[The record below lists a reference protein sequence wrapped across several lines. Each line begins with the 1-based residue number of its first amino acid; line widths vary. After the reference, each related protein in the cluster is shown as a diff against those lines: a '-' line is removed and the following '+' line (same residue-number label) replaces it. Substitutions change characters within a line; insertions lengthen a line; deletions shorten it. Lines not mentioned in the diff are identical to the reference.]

1 MVPSMDEYV
10 LGIDIGGTN
19 LRMGTVTKNGVLSNF
34 ERKSSASLLKGNA
47 SGNLMKEINAY
58 IDRYRLREQV
68 IGICIGVPATVNK
81 DKSFIF
87 SAPNL
92 HGLQNIDLGRLIKES
107 TGIPTIVDRDVY
119 YLLMYD
125 IMTMNLDPN
134 HDKTILG
141 IYIGTGIGNAI
152 YINGKVYVGKN
163 GVAGELGHIPM
174 YHNSEA
180 CMCGNRGC
188 AEVVCSGLKLE
199 KLAKEKFPDC
209 RVRDIFLKHGDSP
222 EIKEFIDTLSLPA
235 ATEITLLDPDFVI
248 IGGGVTMMKDFPF
261 DDFLDAIRAHTRH
274 PMPAESICF
283 LKSKKSQTNGV
294 IGGSYATFDTLKR
307 YYNS

>member
-19 LRMGTVTKNGVLSNF
+19 LRMGTVTKDGVLSNF
-34 ERKSSASLLKGNA
+34 ERKSSVSLLKENA
-47 SGNLMKEINAY
+47 SENLVKEISAY
-58 IDRYRLREQV
+58 IDRYHLKKQV
-68 IGICIGVPATVNK
+68 IGICVGVPATVKK

-92 HGLQNIDLGRLIKES
+92 HGLQNIDLGRLIREA
-107 TGIPTIVDRDVY
+107 TGLPTIVDRDVY

-125 IMTMNLDPN
+125 IVTMNLDPN

-141 IYIGTGIGNAI
+141 VYVGTGIGNAI
-152 YINGKVYVGKN
+152 YIDGKVYVGKN

-174 YHNSEA
+174 YHNSDA
-180 CMCGNRGC
+180 CTCGNRGC

-209 RVRDIFLKHGDSP
+209 RIRDIFLKHGDSP

-248 IGGGVTMMKDFPF
+248 IGGGVTMMQDFPL
-261 DDFLDAIRAHTRH
+261 DDYLNAIRNHTRH
-274 PMPAESICF
+274 PMPAESISF
-283 LKSKKSQTNGV
+283 LKSKESQTNGV
-294 IGGSYATFDTLKR
+294 IGGAYATFDTLKQ